1 MIKVTKTFLP
11 PIEEYTQY
19 LAQIW
24 QREWITNHGPCV
36 TELECKLKDYLQV
49 KHLFLVNNGTI
60 ALQIA
65 IKALDLRGEI
75 ITTPF
80 SYVATTSSIAWENCI
95 PVFADIDRGT
105 LCIDPVQIEKKI
117 TEKTSAI
124 LATHVYGNPC
134 NVKSIEELAQKYNLK
149 VIYDAA
155 HAFGVEHNQRNILQ
169 WGDISTLSFHAT
181 KVFHTVE
188 GGAIVTDNDEKA
200 HRIEY
205 MRNFGHETQESF
217 FGIGVNG
224 KVSEFHAAMG
234 LVNLKH
240 FENILASRKE
250 VFSLYDNL
258 LFSSEIIRPSQP
270 KGLKYNYA
278 YYPVIF
284 KSEEIATRI
293 KARLNLIDVFPRR
306 YFYPSLNR
314 LPYVKYEPTPVSEDI
329 CSRIL
334 CLPLYVGLK
343 ADDIER
349 ICVAINE
356 GLNDG

>member
-19 LAQIW
+19 LSEIW
-24 QREWITNHGPCV
+24 GREWITNHGPCV
-36 TELECKLKDYLQV
+36 TELESKLKNYLQV

-65 IKALDLRGEI
+65 IKALDLKGEI

-95 PVFADIDRGT
+95 PIFADIDRAT
-105 LCIDPVQIEKKI
+105 LCIDPTEVEKKI

-134 NVKSIEELAQKYNLK
+134 NVASLEKLALKYKLK
-149 VIYDAA
+149 IIYDAA
-155 HAFGVEHNQRNILQ
+155 HAFGVEHNKKNILH
-169 WGDISTLSFHAT
+169 WGDVSTLSFHAT

-188 GGAIVTDNDEKA
+188 GGAIVTDSDETA

-205 MRNFGHETQESF
+205 MRNFGHETPESF
-217 FGIGVNG
+217 FDMGVNG

-240 FENILASRKE
+240 FNSILTGRKE
-250 VFSLYDNL
+250 VCSLYDTL
-258 LFSSEIIRPSQP
+258 LGKIEITRPSQP

-284 KSEEIATRI
+284 KSKEIALSIRE
-293 KARLNLIDVFPRR
+293 KLNLINVFPRR
-306 YFYPSLNR
+306 YFYPSLNT
-314 LPYVKYEPTPVSEDI
+314 LPYVKYEPTPISEDI
-329 CSRIL
+329 CNRVL
-334 CLPLYVGLK
+334 CLPLYVGL
-343 ADDIER
+343 AATDINR
-349 ICVAINE
+349 ICAVINE
-356 GLNDG
+356 VLE

>member
-1 MIKVTKTFLP
+1 MIRVTKTFLP

-19 LAQIW
+19 LSEIW
-24 QREWITNHGPCV
+24 GREWVTNHGPCV
-36 TELECKLKDYLQV
+36 TELESKLKNYLQV

-65 IKALDLRGEI
+65 IKALDLKGEI

-95 PVFADIDRGT
+95 PIFADIDRAT
-105 LCIDPVQIEKKI
+105 LCIDPTEVEKKI

-134 NVKSIEELAQKYNLK
+134 NVASLEKLALKYKLK
-149 VIYDAA
+149 IIYDAA
-155 HAFGVEHNQRNILQ
+155 HAFGVVHSKKSILQ
-169 WGDISTLSFHAT
+169 WGDVSTLSFHAT

-188 GGAIVTDNDEKA
+188 GGAIVTDNDETA

-205 MRNFGHETQESF
+205 MRNFGHETPESF
-217 FGIGVNG
+217 FGVGVNG

-240 FENILASRKE
+240 FNSILAGRKQ
-250 VFSLYDNL
+250 VCSVYDAL
-258 LFSSEIIRPSQP
+258 LNNSELTRPYQP

-284 KSEEIATRI
+284 KSEEMATRI
-293 KARLNLIDVFPRR
+293 REKLNLINVFPRR
-306 YFYPSLNR
+306 YFYPSLNK

-329 CSRIL
+329 CNRVL
-334 CLPLYVGLK
+334 CLPLYVGL
-343 ADDIER
+343 ATTDINR
-349 ICVAINE
+349 ICAVINE
-356 GLNDG
+356 VLE